1 MLPVNKEVL
10 NFVHA
15 CEDIQAL
22 FDRGDTLTSDE
33 QDLIEASCNE
43 LLEN

>member
-10 NFVHA
+10 SFVSA
-15 CEDIQAL
+15 CEAIQAL
-22 FDRGDTLTSDE
+22 LDRGDTLTSE
-33 QDLIEASCNE
+33 ERDLIEASCNE